1 MGNRPPQPVVNRA
14 APQCDF
20 EINSPKKMSKRG
32 KYEGKCLEQSCCVCV
47 SRSCD
52 APAIV
57 RSVGESSLLF
67 ILAAGSFS
75 NMFTTYSHAFVV
87 VLASRLRLE
96 ISHESDKKKMNLILN
111 FDKKIFLTEKMKD
124 ARWCEK
130 KNSVSKKPGASQI
143 AAIRDRRAAR
153 ISLPIVC
160 ECRVDRT
167 GLCVKFPAAASEG
180 QTLSKL

>member
-1 MGNRPPQPVVNRA
+1 MGKRPPQPGINRA
-14 APQCDF
+14 APQCAF
-20 EINSPKKMSKRG
+20 EINSPKNMSNRR
-32 KYEGKCLEQSCCVCV
+32 KYEGKCLKE
-47 SRSCD
+47 SRSVCFSRSSD
-52 APAIV
+52 SPATV
-57 RSVGESSLLF
+57 RSVGEFSLLF

-75 NMFTTYSHAFVV
+75 NMFTTYSHTFGV

-96 ISHESDKKKMNLILN
+96 ISHESDKKKMNLILD
-111 FDKKIFLTEKMKD
+111 FGKKISLTEKMKG
-124 ARWCEK
+124 ARWCET

-143 AAIRDRRAAR
+143 AAIWDHRTAR

-167 GLCVKFPAAASEG
+167 GLCVKFPASASEG